1 MLNGPDY
8 RHIVELNWCLVT
20 PTNWEVWNKYDHW
33 NAENVWVF
41 KCFSIC
47 FHLMSWFPSKLLPH
61 FLTDHHPIVWMKH
74 SNILWPYTLWQN
86 ISSMI
91 ESSPHYWGIGDCPE
105 LWGKNSDHITN
116 ARPGRLNVV
125 NILPVNNFFQATS
138 NQSNIIYS
146 VGLHSDSLN
155 KIRNYST
162 WQRSFNCKISLK
174 SYKMFLKNLN
184 PIFCLLHTT
193 STVLPKCKHEYQYKY
208 YWPGSGNAMSIIVG
222 S

>member
-1 MLNGPDY
+1 MSEYSNVFQFVS
-8 RHIVELNWCLVT
+8 ISCLGFHQNCFLISWQT
-20 PTNWEVWNKYDHW
+20 IIQLSEWNTATFCDHTH
-33 NAENVWVF
+33 
-41 KCFSIC
+41 C
-47 FHLMSWFPSKLLPH
+47 
-61 FLTDHHPIVWMKH
+61 D
-74 SNILWPYTLWQN
+74 N

-105 LWGKNSDHITN
+105 FWGKNSDHITN

-208 YWPGSGNAMSIIVG
+208 YWQSFSGNALSIIFG

>member
-1 MLNGPDY
+1 MFFNLFPSHVLVSIKTASSFPDRPSSNCLNETQQHFVTIDTVTKYPAWLNHL
-8 RHIVELNWCLVT
+8 HIIGGLEAVQSCGAKT
-20 PTNWEVWNKYDHW
+20 PTI
-33 NAENVWVF
+33 
-41 KCFSIC
+41 SPT
-47 FHLMSWFPSKLLPH
+47 PS
-61 FLTDHHPIVWMKH
+61 
-74 SNILWPYTLWQN
+74 
-86 ISSMI
+86 
-91 ESSPHYWGIGDCPE
+91 
-105 LWGKNSDHITN
+105 
-116 ARPGRLNVV
+116 RPGRLNVV

>member
-1 MLNGPDY
+1 MFFNL
-8 RHIVELNWCLVT
+8 
-20 PTNWEVWNKYDHW
+20 
-33 NAENVWVF
+33 
-41 KCFSIC
+41 
-47 FHLMSWFPSKLLPH
+47 FPSHVLVSIKTASSFPDRPSSNCLNETQQH
-61 FLTDHHPIVWMKH
+61 FVTIHTVTK
-74 SNILWPYTLWQN
+74 Y

-193 STVLPKCKHEYQYKY
+193 STVLPKCKHEHQYKY
-208 YWPGSGNAMSIIVG
+208 HWQSFSGNALSII
-222 S
+222 